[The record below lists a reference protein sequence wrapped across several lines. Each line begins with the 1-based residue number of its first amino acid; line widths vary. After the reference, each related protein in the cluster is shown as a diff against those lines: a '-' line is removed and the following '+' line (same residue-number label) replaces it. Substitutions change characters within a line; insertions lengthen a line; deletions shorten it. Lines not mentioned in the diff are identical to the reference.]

1 MSPIA
6 LQPDTPALQA
16 TINPVS
22 LDKTLPM
29 KEEFFLDEKYSSLEI
44 PSVDKDNIILR
55 KVRNEEELAINQ
67 PLVTGVPQEFEDE
80 V

>member
-29 KEEFFLDEKYSSLEI
+29 KEECFLDEKYSSLEI

-55 KVRNEEELAINQ
+55 KVRKEEELAINQ